1 MIQLYLLV
9 LIIIFIVILFT
20 IKEKFNGDS
29 CNLTNLDNTAKSSS
43 WTSDSNS
50 PPVYLYGS
58 TYVNT
63 TTTPNTI
70 GIKLTWNKSD
80 DAGRIILIINTEDN
94 DDTLIKD
101 ISKDV
106 DIPKTVDDNPDKIK
120 TYNLN
125 ESIIQ
130 NKTYFITLNYINTN
144 DNDNDND
151 DVMSVSNTLKIT
163 ATNPVVSGE
172 QSGSSHQNL
181 MNLLQ
186 DKTFDIYL

>member
-20 IKEKFNGDS
+20 IKEKFNGHS

-58 TYVNT
+58 TYVT
-63 TTTPNTI
+63 ATNTI

-101 ISKDV
+101 ISTDV

-125 ESIIQ
+125 ESIIP

>member
-20 IKEKFNGDS
+20 IKEKFNDAR
-29 CNLTNLDNTAKSSS
+29 CNPEKMQSTAKSSS
-43 WTSDSNS
+43 WTSAESD

-63 TTTPNTI
+63 ETTPNTI

-101 ISKDV
+101 ISTDV
-106 DIPKTVDDNPDKIK
+106 DIQATDIDYTIK
-120 TYNLN
+120 TYELN
-125 ESIIQ
+125 ESIIP
-130 NKTYFITLNYINTN
+130 NKTYLITLNYIN
-144 DNDNDND
+144 DNI
-151 DVMSVSNTLKIT
+151 MSVSNTLKIT
-163 ATNPVVSGE
+163 ATNPAVSDE
-172 QSGSSHQNL
+172 NSGSSQQNL
-181 MNLLQ
+181 MNLLK